1 MRAQTTASAAIA
13 SMAVLLVGAAHA
25 SGQAPVAVA
34 DSATVT
40 RGGQVTVLNG
50 GGTSVL
56 ANDTDHERD
65 ALTAQLTRQPARGTL
80 TLRAD
85 GTFIYKHDGS
95 SNSSDEFRYRAF
107 DGSRTSS
114 EVKVT
119 IAVTAAAVAPRIVG
133 QRALSTPEDTRL
145 TITLQDLTV
154 QDSDSAYPG
163 AFSLILRDGD
173 NFSLQGTSVVP
184 DADFYGTLSVPTRV
198 NDGQADSNE
207 FLLNITVQPVNDSP
221 VVKQAPADQLAT
233 EGELFRFDFAPLFGD
248 VDTGDSLT
256 FVASGLP
263 PSGSLKLSTA
273 GVLSG
278 TPLAIDA
285 QVLLY
290 RVAVTSRDRA
300 GASAGVQLSL
310 TVRTR
315 RADLSVRIT
324 ADPDPATVA
333 AAPQWSIETINSSS
347 SASDAT
353 VLTADLRSTGGPVTL
368 TTASDCTILDN
379 GTARV
384 RLQCRIAAL
393 AAGAAAVVRIQSTQA
408 ATGDQAVRARVDL
421 ADANPGN
428 NEAFKSLNV
437 AGTFGQDPAQR
448 LLGAGADLA
457 VGDLDADRR
466 PDLVAVGDR
475 VRVFFNTGAKTF
487 DPTPVSPP
495 GASTGDVVALLDWNR
510 DTRVDIAVL
519 RNDGAAGRV
528 FAGDG
533 ARGFAAGT
541 ALPPISAR
549 AVAVVDSNLDGTN
562 EIAVTGAAGTAL
574 LAPGANPTII
584 DARAGRALAAGDF
597 NGDGRVDLA
606 AALDSGGVAMLESTG
621 SGSFTV
627 RTLPGLG
634 VVVAIAAGG
643 VSGDDAADLLLA
655 IDSGSADAP
664 ENAVLRN
671 ERNGTF
677 SSMLRFGATKTAQ
690 LLVADV
696 NADRLADVV
705 ALNAT
710 GVHQVYFGDRTSGL
724 LLQPEFLLDP
734 GTATAELADLDADGV
749 PDLFVAGAAAP
760 NVVVLRN
767 SGIGRFGLGDVSPPL
782 LKLVGDAS
790 VSIKATSAYVDP
802 GATAIDEVSG
812 DLTPSIVVKNPVN
825 TAIIGAYRVSY
836 DVTDR
841 AGNSAA
847 TVFRTV
853 NVEAATEGGGGGG
866 SAGLYEL
873 ALLAGL
879 LLWAL
884 AASHRAKA

>member
-1 MRAQTTASAAIA
+1 M
-13 SMAVLLVGAAHA
+13 G
-25 SGQAPVAVA
+25 
-34 DSATVT
+34 
-40 RGGQVTVLNG
+40 
-50 GGTSVL
+50 
-56 ANDTDHERD
+56 
-65 ALTAQLTRQPARGTL
+65 
-80 TLRAD
+80 
-85 GTFIYKHDGS
+85 
-95 SNSSDEFRYRAF
+95 
-107 DGSRTSS
+107 
-114 EVKVT
+114 
-119 IAVTAAAVAPRIVG
+119 
-133 QRALSTPEDTRL
+133 
-145 TITLQDLTV
+145 
-154 QDSDSAYPG
+154 
-163 AFSLILRDGD
+163 
-173 NFSLQGTSVVP
+173 
-184 DADFYGTLSVPTRV
+184 
-198 NDGQADSNE
+198 
-207 FLLNITVQPVNDSP
+207 
-221 VVKQAPADQLAT
+221 
-233 EGELFRFDFAPLFGD
+233 
-248 VDTGDSLT
+248 
-256 FVASGLP
+256 
-263 PSGSLKLSTA
+263 
-273 GVLSG
+273 
-278 TPLAIDA
+278 
-285 QVLLY
+285 
-290 RVAVTSRDRA
+290 
-300 GASAGVQLSL
+300 
-310 TVRTR
+310 
-315 RADLSVRIT
+315 VRIT

-333 AAPQWSIETINSSS
+333 AAPQWSIETVNTST

-368 TTASDCTILDN
+368 TTTSDCTILDN
-379 GTARV
+379 GTPRV

-393 AAGAAAVVRIQSTQA
+393 AAGAVAVVRIQSTPA
-408 ATGDQAVRARVDL
+408 TTGDQAVRARVEL

-437 AGTFGQDPAQR
+437 AGTFSRDPAQR

-466 PDLVAVGDR
+466 PDLVAVSDR
-475 VRVFFNTGAKTF
+475 VRVFFNTGAKTL
-487 DPTPVSPP
+487 DSTPVSPP
-495 GASTGDVVALLDWNR
+495 GASAGDVVALLDWNR

-541 ALPPISAR
+541 ALPAISAR

-562 EIAVTGAAGTAL
+562 ELAVTGAAGTAI

-606 AALDSGGVAMLESTG
+606 AALDGGRRRSARKHRLRVVHRPDVVGPRRRRRDRCGRRERRRRGRSLA
-621 SGSFTV
+621 
-627 RTLPGLG
+627 RDRLG
-634 VVVAIAAGG
+634 T
-643 VSGDDAADLLLA
+643 
-655 IDSGSADAP
+655 ADAP

-724 LLQPEFLLDP
+724 ALQPEFLLDP

-767 SGIGRFGLGDVSPPL
+767 SGIGRFGLGDVSPPV

-825 TAIIGAYRVSY
+825 TAIIGSYRVSY

-847 TVFRTV
+847 DRLSHGQRRGCDRRRGRRRFRRFPR
-853 NVEAATEGGGGGG
+853 ARGAR
-866 SAGLYEL
+866 
-873 ALLAGL
+873 GL

-884 AASHRAKA
+884 ARGIARRLAAYPRALAPRTGAKSSAGRGVDRRRELAVREAHVDRGAGRDGCCIGNQRPVAARDDRVAALQRGERAQRGQRALGERDALSCALEVAQHPAPQSLRGPACALAHLREQVRRCSVGDRHRKAPDLQLALRDQALDGAAQPRFELVETLMLLAQPNAGMAARQPMRERREVPLLRPEPPPCSVNDLLLEPRKAGEPLASDPAPRARPPATASVRASRRRSPRS